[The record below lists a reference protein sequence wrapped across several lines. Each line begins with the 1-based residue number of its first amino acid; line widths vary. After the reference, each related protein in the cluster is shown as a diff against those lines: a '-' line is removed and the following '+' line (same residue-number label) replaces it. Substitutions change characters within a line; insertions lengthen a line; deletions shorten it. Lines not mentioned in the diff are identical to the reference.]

1 MLKPGS
7 KQAAEII
14 QEQHLLIPKLS
25 IYIKFV
31 AIRPFACGAV
41 VVDIMHEQAIV
52 EITDES

>member
-41 VVDIMHEQAIV
+41 VDIMHEQAIV